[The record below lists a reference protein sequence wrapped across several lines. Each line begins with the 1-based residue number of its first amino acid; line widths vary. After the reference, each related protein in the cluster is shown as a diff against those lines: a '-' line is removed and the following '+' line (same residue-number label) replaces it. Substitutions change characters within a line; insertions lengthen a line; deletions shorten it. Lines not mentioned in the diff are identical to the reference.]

1 MWNKLIRKRGKGL
14 QVIRE
19 GFAAGWGLVLDL
31 VREGVWQ
38 GYLKLGKRVRIKVQS
53 RGGAQWVQVT
63 VWEAWTLGQHL
74 FFSFF
79 HCSNYL
85 FIYLRTYSRPDS
97 FFFFKLNEFITF
109 VVVQWASQ
117 SSFIGFPS
125 HNPSLCPPPIIAHI
139 LEWVPPRFTEARLHS
154 CCSTWEV
161 LLKVSMSPSL
171 PVARYLCLNL

>member
-1 MWNKLIRKRGKGL
+1 MKHGGFWLEGTVVCLGLRRWSEVALSASIWFSASQSVVGDMWNKLIRKRGKGL

-85 FIYLRTYSRPDS
+85 FIYLLTYSRPDS
-97 FFFFKLNEFITF
+97 FFFFLN
-109 VVVQWASQ
+109 SM
-117 SSFIGFPS
+117 
-125 HNPSLCPPPIIAHI
+125 NL
-139 LEWVPPRFTEARLHS
+139 LH
-154 CCSTWEV
+154 
-161 LLKVSMSPSL
+161 L
-171 PVARYLCLNL
+171 